1 MDLPRDI
8 LSYFISYYNTNKN
21 INIIKSFLILSK
33 GMREITLLSL
43 KSIGYINCTS
53 YYPFAKS
60 IFISHGVRVK
70 TLLITNMRARKLST
84 TITMGKQLGMPL
96 NNIKILS
103 NILSVTERG
112 IPLRVL
118 LYEGNYRVFGISINK
133 NNKNILYVKNRI
145 MKSSYIRSLRDI
157 LRISD
162 IYINIDSK
170 EIFDFV
176 SRHIDSFD
184 HNIQYYLDANVS
196 IDDDTL
202 RHITHGLYNTKI
214 YNIFLYIEKGLYTMD
229 IVRDI
234 LQNYNTQRDNL
245 VGVITIKFFCL
256 EKDYQIIKKR
266 REDASITIL
275 VPFRQSYGIV
285 QISLWSSSY

>member
-1 MDLPRDI
+1 
-8 LSYFISYYNTNKN
+8 
-21 INIIKSFLILSK
+21 
-33 GMREITLLSL
+33 
-43 KSIGYINCTS
+43 
-53 YYPFAKS
+53 
-60 IFISHGVRVK
+60 
-70 TLLITNMRARKLST
+70 
-84 TITMGKQLGMPL
+84 MGKQLGMPL

-202 RHITHGLYNTKI
+202 RHITHCLYNTKI